1 MRACTRFAF
10 GWLGCGVLAAIVACS
25 DGAAPLMPSIVGR
38 GVRAAGAAPSPV
50 RISGRTIDWRSGA
63 GVAGVTVELGGLRT
77 ASDATGVFTLTLPS
91 AGPYDPIVAGLSSG
105 VSHVSGAA
113 YRGDFLVNAGTC
125 VSRYGTVT
133 SARTA
138 APLAGAVV
146 TVGTVTTTTGADGWY
161 RADLGCP
168 SGPFGVGPGPFT
180 VTKPGYFDASS
191 LETRGFFLSVRID
204 VELIPDSG

>member
-1 MRACTRFAF
+1 MA
-10 GWLGCGVLAAIVACS
+10 
-25 DGAAPLMPSIVGR
+25 PSIVGR
-38 GVRAAGAAPSPV
+38 AVRAADPPPLSV
-50 RISGRTIDWRSGA
+50 RISGRTIDWRSGV
-63 GVAGVTVELGGLRT
+63 GVAGVTVELGGLR
-77 ASDATGVFTLTLPS
+77 AVSDASGLFTLTLPS
-91 AGPYDPIVAGLSSG
+91 VGPYDPIVAGLSSG
-105 VSHVSGAA
+105 ASHVSGAA

-138 APLAGAVV
+138 APLAGAIV
-146 TVGTVTTTTGADGWY
+146 TVGSVTTTTGADGWY

-180 VTKPGYFDASS
+180 VTKPGYFDFSS

-204 VELIPDSG
+204 VELVPQSG